1 MPFDPKSVER
11 TRRTESSRSIKLQQQ
26 PIAKF
31 APAIAS
37 PNDYRAI
44 LMLLG
49 VINVGANSEESDRGE
64 EIKKNALQILDH
76 PENLVLVENEADKS
90 QFPFAT
96 DLKQT
101 PLRTK
106 RLVIKNLLLLA
117 PSFADQITGFL
128 SIDSSPQVS
137 KTQVTASDQFSANQI
152 ENAFNQVIAS
162 DQLPEIIREFRKNYS
177 PSGNQT
183 LVEKASEEK
192 QIVSDFLDIVE
203 DKAVRVL
210 ADSFIEESVMRGRA
224 KSGSDHKE
232 FSSSQ
237 KRIDIN
243 EFKEYRNQR
252 RQSGYEKLPEDVKFA
267 NGTFVGEDVCFGM
280 LADLSDSP
288 NLKAKY
294 GYLENGYFG
303 KQNIVQVIRGVDF
316 SGFDFRGLN
325 INIDGIRFEDCN
337 FENAIIPSSENVQFV
352 NSNLQG
358 TDWQGTKQISLA
370 IGAGGPKDSIKF
382 QLLTFSNLFTPEDS
396 EEIKEE
402 LNKKIQPFL
411 QESQIINANSA
422 NFSGCELISPSFVG
436 VDFKNSNFKKS
447 KITDDGDTNP
457 SIIIK
462 ECKNLNLEEVS
473 YELVDYLAEDSQ
485 KITSFSGFEKIDL
498 TELKNQC
505 EKIYGKEKADRL
517 FTEFATDGYT
527 PKELLEKLRENKKIT
542 IKININPPAIDN
554 YIDDANY
561 LEKRDLD
568 PKTKENLS
576 KNAIRFLS
584 KLFGQYN
591 FEFVDQDSDEVVDYN
606 INIGVA
612 SGRAGVSFRQI
623 STGNATIVIGG
634 AESDKEF
641 LPNYQI
647 MAHELL
653 HSLMGFST
661 FGTHTNNAEPIHEV
675 GMSNLFCGTLT
686 YNQKINFVTQDGKLH
701 EVRFEE
707 NFSKDGADYLTSCTF
722 DQNDEFL
729 RYLGRKKI
737 AVERTDLEHV
747 IEKDELSN
755 QICFQQFPEKENKIK
770 IDEELKDS
778 YAISVSPARD
788 AIKFCRL
795 PSIGLCITNQNF
807 KKDEKVIIFT
817 PKQSGLPSKIIFV
830 SGGQKKIT
838 IGNEILYS
846 DFSVKSS
853 SQPETTIIAN
863 NDDLISST
871 SSTSQNPDGSTTTKF
886 ALDDGLIS
894 STSSTS
900 TSQNPDGST
909 TTKVALTYTTPPL
922 TKSLT
927 ATDTLQQSS
936 SRVLTSSTIENNEN
950 GLTTTKNTYSD
961 GSTSINAELAITTQ
975 GALLM
980 QSSSKES
987 TSIPQTMTG
996 LSSTISSTQAMTGL
1010 SSTIQTPF
1018 ASSTPITQTITG
1030 LSSSTPTIVKN
1041 ADDSI
1046 STTFTNLDGTIAKTT
1061 VKSDINAFGTTVTKV
1076 ALEIISSSTTLSN
1089 DHPELITSSTSLG
1102 LNNLSSSSS
1111 VNFIIETSKGESKE
1125 PSTTSVYLAPQDSQI
1140 IAPERTAMSLEK
1152 TPTLP
1157 QDSQIIAPE
1166 TTPQPSEQA
1175 STNLNYLYLLIPLAM
1190 AIVFIGKR
1198 CTQTSVGPVPG
1209 ADVHGDIVH
1218 AQLDQ
1223 RLSNAVNR
1231 DMEMGDV
1238 GSGVENLR

>member
-1 MPFDPKSVER
+1 
-11 TRRTESSRSIKLQQQ
+11 
-26 PIAKF
+26 
-31 APAIAS
+31 
-37 PNDYRAI
+37 
-44 LMLLG
+44 
-49 VINVGANSEESDRGE
+49 
-64 EIKKNALQILDH
+64 
-76 PENLVLVENEADKS
+76 
-90 QFPFAT
+90 
-96 DLKQT
+96 
-101 PLRTK
+101 
-106 RLVIKNLLLLA
+106 
-117 PSFADQITGFL
+117 
-128 SIDSSPQVS
+128 
-137 KTQVTASDQFSANQI
+137 
-152 ENAFNQVIAS
+152 
-162 DQLPEIIREFRKNYS
+162 
-177 PSGNQT
+177 
-183 LVEKASEEK
+183 
-192 QIVSDFLDIVE
+192 
-203 DKAVRVL
+203 
-210 ADSFIEESVMRGRA
+210 MRGRA

-232 FSSSQ
+232 SSSSQ

-243 EFKEYRNQR
+243 EFKEYINQR

-294 GYLENGYFG
+294 GYFENGYFG

-337 FENAIIPSSENVQFV
+337 FENAIMPSSENVQFV

-370 IGAGGPKDSIKF
+370 IGAGGPENSIKN
-382 QLLTFSNLFTPEDS
+382 QLLIFSNLFTPEES

-411 QESQIINANSA
+411 KESQIINANSA
-422 NFSGCELISPSFVG
+422 NFSGCELIGPSFVG

-462 ECKNLNLEEVS
+462 ECKDLNLEEVS
-473 YELVDYLAEDSQ
+473 YELVDSLAEDSQ

-554 YIDDANY
+554 YIDDATNF
-561 LEKRDLD
+561 EKKDLD

-661 FGTHTNNAEPIHEV
+661 FGTHTNIAEPIHEV

-729 RYLGRKKI
+729 RYLGREKI
-737 AVERTDLEHV
+737 AVERADLEHV

-755 QICFQQFPEKENKIK
+755 QICFQQFPEKENKIS

-778 YAISVSPARD
+778 YTISVSPARD

-838 IGNEILYS
+838 VGSEILYS
-846 DFSVKSS
+846 DFSVQSS
-853 SQPETTIIAN
+853 SQPETTMIAN
-863 NDDLISST
+863 N
-871 SSTSQNPDGSTTTKF
+871 
-886 ALDDGLIS
+886 DGLIS

-900 TSQNPDGST
+900 TFKNHDGST

-961 GSTSINAELAITTQ
+961 GSTSITAELAITTQ
-975 GALLM
+975 GVSLM

-987 TSIPQTMTG
+987 TSIPQ
-996 LSSTISSTQAMTGL
+996 AMTWL

-1018 ASSTPITQTITG
+1018 ASSM
-1030 LSSSTPTIVKN
+1030 PTIVKN

-1061 VKSDINAFGTTVTKV
+1061 VKSDINEFGTTVTKV
-1076 ALEIISSSTTLSN
+1076 ALEIIPSSTTLSN
-1089 DHPELITSSTSLG
+1089 HHPELITSSTSLG
-1102 LNNLSSSSS
+1102 LNNSSSS
-1111 VNFIIETSKGESKE
+1111 VNFIIETSKVESKE
-1125 PSTTSVYLAPQDSQI
+1125 PLTTSVYLA
-1140 IAPERTAMSLEK
+1140 
-1152 TPTLP
+1152 P

-1198 CTQTSVGPVPG
+1198 CTQTSVGPAPG
-1209 ADVHGDIVH
+1209 ADVRGEIVH

-1223 RLSNAVNR
+1223 RLPNAVNR
-1231 DMEMGDV
+1231 DMEM
-1238 GSGVENLR
+1238 